1 MIISLPTSPISLSG
15 IALALSLLCLG
26 CAPAQRFGSTAVAR
40 ERMDDQQVRE
50 RLWQAA
56 RTWLQ
61 VPYRYG
67 GMDRNGIDC
76 SGLTVQIYRQA
87 FAVELPR
94 TARQQMQGG
103 RFVRQPWLQAGDL
116 LFFGDLRQTF
126 QDHVGIY
133 LGNNRF
139 IHATVNEGVVV
150 SDLTSAYYR
159 ERLLTVRR
167 YLP

>member
-1 MIISLPTSPISLSG
+1 MIPSLQSASTPSLRF
-15 IALALSLLCLG
+15 ALAILLLCLG
-26 CAPAQRFGSTAVAR
+26 CTPAQRFGPALVAQ

-50 RLWQAA
+50 RLWQVA

-67 GMDRNGIDC
+67 GMDRRGIDC

-87 FAVELPR
+87 FAMELPR
-94 TARQQMQGG
+94 TAREQMQGG
-103 RFVRQPWLQAGDL
+103 RFVRQPWLQSGDL
-116 LFFGDLRQTF
+116 LFFGDFRRTF

-133 LGNNRF
+133 LGDNRF
-139 IHATVNEGVVV
+139 IHASVNEGVII
-150 SDLTSAYYR
+150 SDLTSAYYQ
-159 ERLLTVRR
+159 ERLLTARR

>member
-1 MIISLPTSPISLSG
+1 MNFSLQTSSIPLLG
-15 IALALSLLCLG
+15 IALTLLLLCLG
-26 CAPAQRFGSTAVAR
+26 CAPAQRFGPAAVAR
-40 ERMDDQQVRE
+40 ERKDDTQVRE
-50 RLWQAA
+50 RLWQEA

-67 GMDRNGIDC
+67 GMERSGIDC
-76 SGLTVQIYRQA
+76 SGLTMQIYRQA
-87 FAVELPR
+87 FALELPR

-116 LFFGDLRQTF
+116 LFFGDLRRTF

-133 LGNNRF
+133 LGDNRF
-139 IHATVNEGVVV
+139 IHASVNEGVIV
-150 SDLTSAYYR
+150 SDLTSAYYQ
-159 ERLLTVRR
+159 ERLLTARR